1 MIPLTRSRQDY
12 LKALYALSPGG
23 APVATSRL
31 ARRLNV
37 SAPSVTNMLARLASE
52 RLVDYAPRAGAS
64 LTSRGRREALDI
76 VRRHR
81 ILETFLVR
89 VLGLDWSEVHEDA
102 EVLEHHV
109 SDRVLL
115 AIDRLIG
122 HPEEDPHGHPIPDR
136 RGRISRRT
144 LVPLSTVA
152 RGQEVRVREIRDSDA
167 GRLARWKELGLVPG
181 ARVKVRDVRAVD
193 GVTELEVA
201 GRSVVVG
208 QAALEGVLVESMRR
222 ALRGA

>member
-1 MIPLTRSRQDY
+1 MQLTRSRQDY

-23 APVATSRL
+23 EPVTTSCL
-31 ARRLNV
+31 ARRLGV

-52 RLVDYAPRAGAS
+52 RLVDYAPRAGAG
-64 LTSRGRREALDI
+64 LTARGKREALDM

-122 HPEEDPHGHPIPDR
+122 HPEEDPHGHPIPDSQGRVR
-136 RGRISRRT
+136 RRA
-144 LVPLSTVA
+144 LVPLSAVTGGEA
-152 RGQEVRVREIRDSDA
+152 VRVREIRDADA
-167 GRLARWKELGLVPG
+167 RRLARWKELGVVPG
-181 ARVKVRDVRAVD
+181 ARVKVRDVRSSD

-201 GRSVVVG
+201 GRPIVIGHGV
-208 QAALEGVLVESMRR
+208 LEGILVERTRR
-222 ALRGA
+222 SRRGA

>member
-23 APVATSRL
+23 EPVATSRL

-89 VLGLDWSEVHEDA
+89 VLGFDWSEVHEDA

-144 LVPLSTVA
+144 LVPLSAVA
-152 RGQEVRVREIRDSDA
+152 RGKEVRVREIRDSDA

-181 ARVKVRDVRAVD
+181 ARVRVRDVREAD

-201 GRSVVVG
+201 GRQVVVG
-208 QAALEGVLVESMRR
+208 QAVLEGVMVQSVRR
-222 ALRGA
+222 TPRGA